1 MAPTGTINPHRPKA
15 GDKMVLKAITDVV
28 AVGSA
33 CPFDLMPLNG
43 DRLTDIL
50 FIVRDA

>member
-1 MAPTGTINPHRPKA
+1 
-15 GDKMVLKAITDVV
+15 MVLKAMIDVV

-33 CPFDLMPLNG
+33 CPFDLRPLNG

-50 FIVRDA
+50 FLVDDD

>member
-1 MAPTGTINPHRPKA
+1 MANEA
-15 GDKMVLKAITDVV
+15 GDKIVFKAMMDVV

-50 FIVRDA
+50 FIVRNC